1 MIQVKRDS
9 RTIRSQVGDYPV
21 CIENGSLAKI
31 PEELV
36 GLGLDCCRVGLI
48 SNPTVRRFHADRL
61 GEKLRSS
68 GFEIINFDF
77 PEGESYKNLT
87 SVSRCL
93 DHFLEAKW
101 ERRNPFLIVGGGVVG
116 DMGAFTASVLLRG
129 IPLIHVPTTV
139 VAQVDSSI
147 GGKTGVDHREGKNLI
162 GTFYPP
168 KAVWIDPGTLGTLSV
183 RDRRSG
189 LAEVIKYALIGDHE
203 LLSYLDRHLIDLSD
217 ESFDPDIWFPAIQM
231 SVRDK
236 GDIVSKDEKEAGL
249 RMDLNF
255 GHTFGHALEA
265 ALGYEG
271 ILHGEAVALGM
282 LSVTRIG
289 EKLGITEKGTFEIIR
304 DLLAKAR
311 LPVKWPGAVSYPEI
325 EPFLKN
331 DKKTRDGKVTL
342 ILPVS
347 PGRVIQSR
355 DYDTRELPAGLVL

>member
-1 MIQVKRDS
+1 MNQVKMDS
-9 RTIRSQVGDYPV
+9 RTIRSQAGDYTV
-21 CIENGSLAKI
+21 RIENGSLAKI
-31 PEELV
+31 PGELG
-36 GLGLDCCRVGLI
+36 GLGFDRCRVGLI

-61 GEKLRSS
+61 GENLRTS
-68 GFEIINFDF
+68 GFEIVNFDF
-77 PEGESYKNLT
+77 PEGESYKNLA

-101 ERRNPFLIVGGGVVG
+101 ERHNPFLIVGGGVVG
-116 DMGAFTASVLLRG
+116 DMGAFSASILLRG
-129 IPLIHVPTTV
+129 IPLFHVPTTV

-168 KAVWIDPGTLGTLSV
+168 KAVWIDPETLETLPV
-183 RDRRSG
+183 RERRSG
-189 LAEVIKYALIGDHE
+189 LAEVIKYALIGDYE
-203 LLSYLDRHLIDLSD
+203 LLSYLDRNLTGLSG
-217 ESFDPDIWFPAIQM
+217 ESFDPEIWFPAIQM

-249 RMDLNF
+249 RMNLNF

-289 EKLGITEKGTFEIIR
+289 EKLGITEKGTFEIVR
-304 DLLAKAR
+304 ELLAKAR
-311 LPVKWPGAVSYPEI
+311 LPVKWPDAVPYPGI

-347 PGRVIQSR
+347 PGRVTQSR
-355 DYDTRELPAGLVL
+355 DYDTRALPEGVAL